1 MREKYLAETERE
13 LLPILREA
21 GEAWLVAA
29 LEEIHSRLRA
39 ENGSA

>member
-21 GEAWLVAA
+21 GEAWMVAR
-29 LEEIHSRLRA
+29 LEEILSRLRA